1 MQLYGEGG
9 ESDSRGIFFKNK
21 AGSGERGDY
30 RRTSRR
36 SQNSWQLS
44 AFFATKHKTQRGIV
58 MTEQNWE
65 VFVARLLG
73 VGVNAVQGLVR
84 ILVIVIIAYIAS
96 QLLRAALQRLESFF
110 IYTAARHSDSAATSQ
125 RIRTVSSVLWTL
137 SAGLLWFVVILVAL
151 SQIGVN
157 IGPILAGA
165 GVVGLAVG
173 FGAQHLV
180 RDLVSGC
187 FLLIENQ
194 IRVGD
199 IAIINGVTGAV
210 EAVTFRTVIL
220 RDGAGVT
227 HVFPNGSINTL
238 ANATMDWSA
247 AVVDVVL
254 PYRIDT
260 DRAAEAMRRVGAEM
274 KAEKDFAAVI
284 LEPVEVFG
292 IEAFTDT
299 TVTLR
304 ARFKTIP
311 AQQYA
316 VGREFRRRVK
326 YAIQADRLLDRHP
339 AAPAAAPVGA

>member
-1 MQLYGEGG
+1 
-9 ESDSRGIFFKNK
+9 
-21 AGSGERGDY
+21 
-30 RRTSRR
+30 
-36 SQNSWQLS
+36 
-44 AFFATKHKTQRGIV
+44 
-58 MTEQNWE
+58 MTEHNWE
-65 VFVARLLG
+65 VFVAKLLG
-73 VGVNAVQGLVR
+73 VGVNVVQGLVR
-84 ILVIVIIAYIAS
+84 IAVIVVIAYIVS
-96 QLLRAALQRLESFF
+96 KLLRAALNRLEGIF
-110 IYTAARHSDSAATSQ
+110 ILAASRHADAAPATAQ
-125 RIRTVSSVLWTL
+125 RIKTVSSVLWTL
-137 SAGLLWFVVILVAL
+137 SAGLLWFLVILMAL

-199 IAIINGVTGAV
+199 IAIINGTTGVV

-220 RDGAGVT
+220 RDNAGMT

-247 AVVDVVL
+247 SVVDVTL
-254 PYRIDT
+254 PYRVDT
-260 DRAAEAMRRVGAEM
+260 DRVAEAMRRVGTEM
-274 KAEKDFAAVI
+274 KAEKEFASVI
-284 LEPVEVFG
+284 LEPIEVFG

-304 ARFKTIP
+304 ARFKTVP
-311 AQQYA
+311 AQQFV
-316 VGREFRRRVK
+316 VGREFRRRLK
-326 YAIQADRLLDRHP
+326 YAVQAAGLLDPRTGT
-339 AAPAAAPVGA
+339 APAAR